1 MSYWSLDL
9 GMLVHSLLRTCQK
22 LQTSEFTEKLSEFN
36 CSPHITFTT
45 NSFYNNPHTDK
56 ADISKFAFALFVP
69 TETADGTLVSSS
81 DNYDVSGGRFVFP
94 DYHFCIDFK
103 QRGIVKMIWAA
114 NQYKHCTFP
123 TVETPGYTQMAMSL
137 QINKTTTNTSRDLH
151 SGLIFKRKKKIA
163 GPDTKA
169 KAIRPGKRERKGI
182 AVVKDAINL
191 REPNPTQSVKQW
203 RAGTWA
209 PSKVKNKRDN
219 INKVP
224 LTKGM
229 SSQEK
234 ARF

>member
-1 MSYWSLDL
+1 MLVGFGSICLYFGMEQKLDKLEPAMSYWSLDL

-151 SGLIFKRKKKIA
+151 SGLIFKRKKKMFVGSIQRLL
-163 GPDTKA
+163 KSFS
-169 KAIRPGKRERKGI
+169 K
-182 AVVKDAINL
+182 
-191 REPNPTQSVKQW
+191 SKQ
-203 RAGTWA
+203 
-209 PSKVKNKRDN
+209 
-219 INKVP
+219 
-224 LTKGM
+224 
-229 SSQEK
+229 
-234 ARF
+234 